1 MGQLNELQIKA
12 AQPRNKEYMLSD
24 GEGLDLRV
32 RLTDEAWATQC
43 DHGFYQLAAPFPGLA
58 EGEIRTGRVMSPAKR
73 SRADDVVFL

>member
-43 DHGFYQLAAPFPGLA
+43 DHGFY
-58 EGEIRTGRVMSPAKR
+58 
-73 SRADDVVFL
+73 